1 MNKTEEFKS
10 LQEIYFKRVLLKEE
24 VKNELP
30 LDLEK
35 GIADHIEEIRE
46 KSKKLEEELIKNK
59 DVFDEF
65 VKSIMQNP
73 KAYQDSE
80 QIENALN
87 SEEQEEVKQESYVEE
102 KLGSRIAS
110 NVSGWKRFAMGEKTP
125 TDESNVQSHRVNKRF
140 EIFQKK
146 VGSHLKELQRDL
158 GTTSGADDSIKKQI
172 DAMITKLESEYSI
185 KPTESK
191 LGDIRHS
198 IGRGVEF
205 VGKAAPLLAL
215 GAAAGGALASI
226 AGVAGIPATM
236 LKAATAGA
244 LRKAATDLLN
254 GQKPDPKKVAKQAAI
269 LAVAAPILGVSIDY
283 LSKYIGGLEDMGL
296 TANEP
301 SADLIDEPVDTEV
314 SGGLNP
320 DSYFER
326 YHKTPFDPE
335 STLDV
340 SKNKFDSALFEK
352 GINGQGDWSNGPSPA
367 FVNAAKE
374 LNLSPEQY
382 EKAANVL
389 NAQSTEKIKEIVDW
403 VNANVRG
410 ATDTGNAQSE
420 ATRLIKTL
428 LAAK

>member
-24 VKNELP
+24 VENSLP
-30 LDLEK
+30 TDLEQK
-35 GIADHIEEIRE
+35 IEDNVDELKKAIENLEAELLAQEKYRELINKFFDEIKKSPKDFTDQKEIEQSFSQEEIKE
-46 KSKKLEEELIKNK
+46 
-59 DVFDEF
+59 
-65 VKSIMQNP
+65 
-73 KAYQDSE
+73 
-80 QIENALN
+80 
-87 SEEQEEVKQESYVEE
+87 ESYVEE

-125 TDESNVQSHRVNKRF
+125 TGESNVQSQRVNKRF

-158 GTTSGADDSIKKQI
+158 GTTSGADDSVKKQI
-172 DAMITKLESEYSI
+172 DGMIAKLESEYSI

-191 LGDIRHS
+191 LSDIRHS

-226 AGVAGIPATM
+226 AGIAGIPATM

-244 LRKAATDLLN
+244 LRKAATDVLN
-254 GQKPDPKKVAKQAAI
+254 GERPDPKKVAKQAAI

-283 LSKYIGGLEDMGL
+283 LSKYINGLESEMGL

-301 SADLIDEPVDTEV
+301 SAELIDQPVDA
-314 SGGLNP
+314 GLNP

-326 YHKTPFDPE
+326 YHETPFNPE
-335 STLDV
+335 SPLDV
-340 SKNKFDSALFEK
+340 AKNKFDSALFEK

-367 FVNAAKE
+367 FVNAAKN
-374 LNLSPEQY
+374 LDLSPEQY
-382 EKAANVL
+382 AKAAEKLSSISDEQMKPVMNFIDG
-389 NAQSTEKIKEIVDW
+389 NIRGAANTGEAQKWAAAFIKE
-403 VNANVRG
+403 
-410 ATDTGNAQSE
+410 
-420 ATRLIKTL
+420 L
-428 LAAK
+428 LK

>member
-1 MNKTEEFKS
+1 MNKIEEFKS
-10 LQEIYFKRVLLKEE
+10 LQEVYSRKVLLKENVE
-24 VKNELP
+24 DSLP
-30 LDLEK
+30 TDLEQK
-35 GIADHIEEIRE
+35 IEDNVDELKKAIENLEAELLAQE
-46 KSKKLEEELIKNK
+46 KYKELINK
-59 DVFDEF
+59 FFDEI
-65 VKSIMQNP
+65 KNNP
-73 KAYQDSE
+73 RNFTDQKKIE
-80 QIENALN
+80 Q
-87 SEEQEEVKQESYVEE
+87 SFSQEEVKEESYVEE

-110 NVSGWKRFAMGEKTP
+110 NISGWKRFAMGEKTP
-125 TDESNVQSHRVNKRF
+125 TGESNVQSQRVNKRF

-158 GTTSGADDSIKKQI
+158 ATTSGADDTVKKQV
-172 DAMITKLESEYSI
+172 DSMIAKLESEYSI

-244 LRKAATDLLN
+244 LRKAATDVIN
-254 GQKPDPKKVAKQAAI
+254 GQKPDPKKIAKQAAI

-283 LSKYIGGLEDMGL
+283 LSKYINGLEDAVGL

-301 SADLIDEPVDTEV
+301 SAELIDEPID
-314 SGGLNP
+314 SGLSP

-326 YHKTPFDPE
+326 YHETPFNPE
-335 STLDV
+335 SPLDV
-340 SKNKFDSALFEK
+340 AKNKFDSALFER
-352 GINGQGDWSNGPSPA
+352 GINGQGDWSSGPSPA
-367 FVNAAKE
+367 FVNAAKN
-374 LNLSPEQY
+374 LDLSPEQY

-389 NAQSTEKIKEIVDW
+389 KAQSAETVKNIIDFVD
-403 VNANVRG
+403 NNVRG
-410 ATDTGNAQSE
+410 AANTGEAQEWASK
-420 ATRLIKTL
+420 LIKAL
-428 LAAK
+428 LATK